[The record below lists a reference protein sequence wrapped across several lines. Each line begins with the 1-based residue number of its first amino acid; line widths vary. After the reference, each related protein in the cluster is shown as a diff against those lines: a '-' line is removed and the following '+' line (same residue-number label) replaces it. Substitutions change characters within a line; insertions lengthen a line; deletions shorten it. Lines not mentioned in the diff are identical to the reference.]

1 MPTRIF
7 IFSKNLL
14 TRSESKLRT
23 FIAVIIAMLVIV
35 VGWLFVYNSIDKHT
49 LIFIES
55 LDNISDTIKEA
66 NWNLVAFEFSKIRNN
81 WTKIRKPLSILLDH
95 HEIDNIDLSMAK
107 ADQYI
112 YTKNLPLSLGEI
124 EVLRQLFTIVKESE
138 SLMLTNIF

>member
-1 MPTRIF
+1 
-7 IFSKNLL
+7 
-14 TRSESKLRT
+14 
-23 FIAVIIAMLVIV
+23 MLVIV

-55 LDNISDTIKEA
+55 LDNISDTIKEE
-66 NWNLVAFEFSKIRNN
+66 NWNLVAFEFSEIRNN